1 MIYFGLMISE
11 DREPAVLEINVRLG
25 DPEAEVILPRLQTDF
40 YQLSMAVVDGR
51 LDELPLQW
59 SDDFCLGICAISG
72 RAIKP
77 LSSTGPERPGYPG
90 EHYTN
95 MPINGLDR
103 VDPEVIVYHNG
114 TAWGTDSAGNRR
126 LYTTGG
132 RVFTLVARG
141 KSLAEARAKAYEN
154 IKRVRFNGMRYR
166 KDIGLRYI

>member
-1 MIYFGLMISE
+1 
-11 DREPAVLEINVRLG
+11 
-25 DPEAEVILPRLQTDF
+25 
-40 YQLSMAVVDGR
+40 MAVMDRR

-95 MPINGLDR
+95 MPINGLER